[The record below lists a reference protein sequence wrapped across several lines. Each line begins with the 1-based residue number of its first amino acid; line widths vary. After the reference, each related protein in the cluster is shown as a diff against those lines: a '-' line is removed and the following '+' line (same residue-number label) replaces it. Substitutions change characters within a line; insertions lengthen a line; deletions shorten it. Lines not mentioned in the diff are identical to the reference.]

1 VWASTKKVSPLA
13 LIVMIVM
20 AVMVIRLIVT
30 RLIVTR
36 LIVTRVVVLMS
47 IYSFVWVFSLET
59 PSPSIT
65 YLCLC

>member
-36 LIVTRVVVLMS
+36 VVVLMS
-47 IYSFVWVFSLET
+47 IYFFVLVFSLET

>member
-13 LIVMIVM
+13 FIVMIVM

-36 LIVTRVVVLMS
+36 VVVLAWGRCFETEDPDE
-47 IYSFVWVFSLET
+47 IYTVARDPSSLEHT
-59 PSPSIT
+59 RK
-65 YLCLC
+65 L